1 LGQSP
6 QRDLHDRFGKRCA
19 GAELLTMAECGF
31 AWAGCLCSGIVGP
44 SASGAGAHA
53 MGSRSSQADCGPSVG
68 LRGGAA
74 ELGVIGLRSHRSPP
88 HRAWM
93 AADARAPARL
103 ARTASIARHRPAAMR
118 RAGGRLPEGAA
129 FARACALH
137 HAPTHAIPRT
147 PFRARRSAHA
157 VPRPRTSLCA
167 RIQDPARL
175 APPRNAPTRAS
186 PRRAKDGA
194 QVIARQIFAR
204 TPLPRMILARTG
216 AAPRCAAIWLRTW
229 PPVVAPVDAAP
240 SPPHDAATRRR
251 S

>member
-1 LGQSP
+1 MGQSP

-19 GAELLTMAECGF
+19 GAELLAM
-31 AWAGCLCSGIVGP
+31 AGCLCSGIVGP
-44 SASGAGAHA
+44 RASGAGAHA

-68 LRGGAA
+68 LRGAAVERSMIAVAPVAAASCLDGRRRTGAGA
-74 ELGVIGLRSHRSPP
+74 PCQNGV
-88 HRAWM
+88 HRAPSPRSDAQGRWE
-93 AADARAPARL
+93 AARGGGIRMRLRA
-103 ARTASIARHRPAAMR
+103 TS
-118 RAGGRLPEGAA
+118 RAHS
-129 FARACALH
+129 CH
-137 HAPTHAIPRT
+137 STHAVPRT
-147 PFRARRSAHA
+147 PFHSRRSAHA

-175 APPRNAPTRAS
+175 APPRNAPTPAP

-240 SPPHDAATRRR
+240 SSPHDAATRRR

>member
-1 LGQSP
+1 MGQSP

-19 GAELLTMAECGF
+19 GAELLAM
-31 AWAGCLCSGIVGP
+31 AGCLCSGIVGP
-44 SASGAGAHA
+44 RASGAGAHA
-53 MGSRSSQADCGPSVG
+53 MGSRLLRADCGPSVG
-68 LRGGAA
+68 LRGGAV
-74 ELGVIGLRSHRSPP
+74 ERSMIAVAPVAAASCLDGRRRTGAGAPCQNRV
-88 HRAWM
+88 HRAPSPRSDAQGRWE
-93 AADARAPARL
+93 AARGGGIRMRLRAAPRAH
-103 ARTASIARHRPAAMR
+103 SRH
-118 RAGGRLPEGAA
+118 
-129 FARACALH
+129 
-137 HAPTHAIPRT
+137 
-147 PFRARRSAHA
+147 SAHA

-167 RIQDPARL
+167 RVQDPAGL
-175 APPRNAPTRAS
+175 APPRIAPTRAS

-251 S
+251 P